1 LEKRERLSST
11 YDPVGRLMN
20 LSLSAK
26 NAQRQVV
33 DAFTYTHDKIG
44 NRITKADDDI
54 KYTYSYDAV
63 YRLLQ
68 ALPTK
73 KSKVQ
78 KEQAEDYSY
87 DPVGNRLKGPK
98 QTDQQ
103 YTYNKDNQLT
113 TDRNHQYQ
121 YDANGNL
128 IRKVDWDEDGK
139 KKTHS
144 YFYDY
149 ENRLMRVE
157 IQKGRKAKEVTFT
170 YDPFGR
176 RISKSVH
183 RDEIGDDEDGDGE
196 DRERPR
202 TTQYVYD
209 NEDILMEFNHKGSR
223 IKQPYTFTGREWDS
237 ETKLYYYRARY
248 YDPIAGMFTQKDPI
262 GFSGGDVNLYRMV
275 ENNPVNWVDPWGL
288 CPTGTHEATP
298 DEATKILSAAKDI
311 AKKNLSYKD
320 VKCNQFVDRSI
331 NQAFPD
337 ALQKEYNTNEIRQG
351 QGPFENTD
359 LPAVG
364 ELALFNTPGHV
375 VLISG
380 MRNNKVSQFLGS
392 QTSTGPSTV
401 NLPDYFWQ
409 GRLDTKGNVQY
420 YKICLP
426 N

>member
-1 LEKRERLSST
+1 
-11 YDPVGRLMN
+11 M
-20 LSLSAK
+20 
-26 NAQRQVV
+26 
-33 DAFTYTHDKIG
+33 
-44 NRITKADDDI
+44 
-54 KYTYSYDAV
+54 
-63 YRLLQ
+63 
-68 ALPTK
+68 
-73 KSKVQ
+73 
-78 KEQAEDYSY
+78 
-87 DPVGNRLKGPK
+87 
-98 QTDQQ
+98 
-103 YTYNKDNQLT
+103 
-113 TDRNHQYQ
+113 
-121 YDANGNL
+121 
-128 IRKVDWDEDGK
+128 
-139 KKTHS
+139 
-144 YFYDY
+144 
-149 ENRLMRVE
+149 
-157 IQKGRKAKEVTFT
+157 
-170 YDPFGR
+170 
-176 RISKSVH
+176 
-183 RDEIGDDEDGDGE
+183 
-196 DRERPR
+196 
-202 TTQYVYD
+202 
-209 NEDILMEFNHKGSR
+209 
-223 IKQPYTFTGREWDS
+223 
-237 ETKLYYYRARY
+237 
-248 YDPIAGMFTQKDPI
+248 
-262 GFSGGDVNLYRMV
+262 NLYRMV